1 MNGVTS
7 SFLQRD
13 RDAGRDQFREL
24 LAVHDARD
32 VDREFEIVQQRE
44 GRGKRGRVMV
54 CEV

>member
-1 MNGVTS
+1 MNSVTS

-24 LAVHDARD
+24 LAVDDTRD
-32 VDREFEIVQQRE
+32 VDGEFEIVRQRE